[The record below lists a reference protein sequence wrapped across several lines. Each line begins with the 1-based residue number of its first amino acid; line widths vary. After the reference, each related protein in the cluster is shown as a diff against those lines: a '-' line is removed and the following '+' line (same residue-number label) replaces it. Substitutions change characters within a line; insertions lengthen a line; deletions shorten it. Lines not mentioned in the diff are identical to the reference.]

1 MSNKIFENSGLF
13 KGNIKSQLY
22 ATILLSI
29 SLILS
34 YIENLFPF
42 SIGGFGVRIGL
53 ANLVTIIALKTLSVK
68 VSFIINVLRIGIIGI
83 LFANFIRLML
93 SISGFLLSFV
103 VMLIL
108 LKRLNFSIV
117 TTSIFGGVAH
127 NIAQILCLALLLKN
141 VKILVLIP
149 FYIVLGIVSGAV
161 IGILSDIIYKK
172 IILLHLN
179 KVE

>member
-1 MSNKIFENSGLF
+1 MSNKIFENKGFF
-13 KGNIKSQLY
+13 KGNTKSQLY

-42 SIGGFGVRIGL
+42 SVGGLGVRIGL
-53 ANLVTIIALKTLSVK
+53 ANLVTIIALKTLSIRA
-68 VSFIINVLRIGIIGI
+68 SFIINVLRIGIIGI
-83 LFANFIRLML
+83 LFANSVRIML
-93 SISGFLLSFV
+93 SISGFILSFLL
-103 VMLIL
+103 MLIM
-108 LKRLNFSIV
+108 LKKLQFSIV

-127 NIAQILCLALLLKN
+127 NIAQILCLSILLKN
-141 VKILVLIP
+141 VNIFVLMP
-149 FYIVLGIVSGAV
+149 FYIIIGIITGAV

-179 KVE
+179 KV